1 MTAGEAASVALGAIA
16 ATAAVRAMPTAARS
30 RKARRRRQP
39 KPPAPTPSDLRTFER
54 MLRLATASAG
64 ETHHR
69 LAPALR
75 EIAARRLASGS
86 RIDLYADPQAARA
99 RVSPATWELIRPDRS
114 PPANRHAR
122 GPGMPELEAAI
133 AELER
138 MGDG

>member
-1 MTAGEAASVALGAIA
+1 MTAGEAISVAVGAIA
-16 ATAAVRAMPTAARS
+16 ATAAVRAMPAAARS
-30 RKARRRRQP
+30 HRASRRRRP
-39 KPPAPTPSDLRTFER
+39 TPPPPAPSDLRTFER

-69 LAPALR
+69 LVPALR

-86 RIDLYADPQAARA
+86 RIDLYADPPAARA
-99 RVSPATWELIRPDRS
+99 VVSPATWDLIRPDRS

-122 GPGMPELEAAI
+122 GPGMPALEAAI
-133 AELER
+133 AELEG